1 MGKSKIGEVEST
13 SKEKTYLP
21 FWNQHT
27 LEISE
32 KLWLP
37 IKTDCQGLDIT
48 LSDGLL
54 KNMEENSWF
63 SMKLICH
70 PNRNLSAT
78 SYQSS
83 TSSLVGYT
91 DSENTVTKSR
101 KIRIYPN
108 EKQRQILR
116 EWFGVARYT
125 YNQTVAYLKEP
136 GTKAS
141 WKGIKTNII
150 HKLPEWAKP
159 VPYQIKSIAIRDACK
174 AVSSAKKKYI
184 KERRFNSVKFR
195 TKKDKNENI
204 FIPKSAIKSL
214 SFYKTLIGDIY
225 SSEHFNGQD
234 TRDSRVVFQS
244 GRYYITIPS
253 TVHTKQPENQRFG
266 LVALDPGVRTFQTF
280 YSNKLAGKIGQ
291 GDFGRIQRLCYHLD
305 ALTSKIAKAKSRQKY
320 RMRKA
325 ANRLRWKIKDS
336 ISEIHHKTALF
347 LCRNFNS
354 IILPHFETGRMVSKL
369 RSKTARAMLTWSHFK
384 FSEILGYKAIEFGV
398 DIIRQD
404 EAYTSKTC
412 GVCGCINNIGAKE
425 ELKCKCGVVI
435 DRDYNGARNIMIRAL
450 GDTPCLINNQ
460 TVLVNN

>member
-1 MGKSKIGEVEST
+1 M
-13 SKEKTYLP
+13 
-21 FWNQHT
+21 
-27 LEISE
+27 
-32 KLWLP
+32 
-37 IKTDCQGLDIT
+37 
-48 LSDGLL
+48 
-54 KNMEENSWF
+54 
-63 SMKLICH
+63 
-70 PNRNLSAT
+70 
-78 SYQSS
+78 
-83 TSSLVGYT
+83 
-91 DSENTVTKSR
+91 
-101 KIRIYPN
+101 
-108 EKQRQILR
+108 
-116 EWFGVARYT
+116 
-125 YNQTVAYLKEP
+125 
-136 GTKAS
+136 
-141 WKGIKTNII
+141 
-150 HKLPEWAKP
+150 
-159 VPYQIKSIAIRDACK
+159 
-174 AVSSAKKKYI
+174 
-184 KERRFNSVKFR
+184 
-195 TKKDKNENI
+195 
-204 FIPKSAIKSL
+204 
-214 SFYKTLIGDIY
+214 
-225 SSEHFNGQD
+225 
-234 TRDSRVVFQS
+234 
-244 GRYYITIPS
+244 
-253 TVHTKQPENQRFG
+253 
-266 LVALDPGVRTFQTF
+266 VALDPGVRTFQTF